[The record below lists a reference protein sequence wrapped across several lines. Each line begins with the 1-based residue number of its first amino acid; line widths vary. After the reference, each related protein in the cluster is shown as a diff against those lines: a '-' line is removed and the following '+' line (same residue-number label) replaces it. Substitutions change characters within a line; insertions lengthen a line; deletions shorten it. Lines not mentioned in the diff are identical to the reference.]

1 MSGWIGKAGS
11 KLSSQLYWAHIVLA
25 HLIDFLNSWCHVSPQ
40 WSNIHPANL
49 IRLIY
54 SRYKHVCANAANTI
68 GVVNVHS
75 LNTQSRS
82 NGKEVVSYWPKF
94 AALCLRDNSFY
105 KAVATGNGINEF
117 YREITRSNWKPSI
130 AAMKDRSW
138 FTVSF
143 LTPLFFRYC
152 LYLDFLT
159 TSFLYLVVTLALFK
173 KS

>member
-1 MSGWIGKAGS
+1 
-11 KLSSQLYWAHIVLA
+11 L
-25 HLIDFLNSWCHVSPQ
+25 
-40 WSNIHPANL
+40 NIHPANL

-130 AAMKDRSW
+130 AAMKDRS
-138 FTVSF
+138 
-143 LTPLFFRYC
+143 
-152 LYLDFLT
+152 
-159 TSFLYLVVTLALFK
+159 
-173 KS
+173 